1 MPPPQP
7 RLALHDASSV
17 PLPLLCSRDRARA
30 CTIDS
35 FAAPLDALNLPA
47 PAPTPACAPPSP
59 LCTPDFLASFPE
71 PERIILHQLGTVLH
85 AGYGTTVRRIRLA
98 SGCDIV
104 VKHGPEIRPEE
115 VDAMRFVR
123 EHSAVPVPEVY
134 DVRIWDED
142 VVFIYMEYISGDTF
156 AAVYPTLALDAQR
169 ALRTQLASLVH
180 ELHALR
186 APPGALVGCFDP
198 DDAVGD
204 NLDVRLAALV
214 GATRRAKPA
223 STRMTSTRELVA
235 WIRAEYLAR
244 ARERPALRGA
254 PTAGQ
259 PERWWD
265 ALYAPR
271 LDPDAPL
278 VFSHGDLHPFNLV
291 VRDGEIVAMLDFG
304 RAGWWPEWLD
314 AHIAASGSPYMQ
326 PVTRSNAPS
335 SNV

>member
-1 MPPPQP
+1 MHPTSHT
-7 RLALHDASSV
+7 RV
-17 PLPLLCSRDRARA
+17 PLP
-30 CTIDS
+30 
-35 FAAPLDALNLPA
+35 APRR
-47 PAPTPACAPPSP
+47 
-59 LCTPDFLASFPE
+59 LAN
-71 PERIILHQLGTVLH
+71 PERIILHQLGSVLH
-85 AGYGTTVRRIRLA
+85 AGWGTTVRRIRLA

-104 VKHGPEIRPEE
+104 VKHGPEIRRQE

-134 DVRIWDED
+134 DVRIWAED

-180 ELHALR
+180 ALHALR
-186 APPGALVGCFDP
+186 APPPRALVGCFDP

-214 GATRRAKPA
+214 GAIRRAKPA

-235 WIRAEYLAR
+235 WFRAEYLAR
-244 ARERPALRGA
+244 AAERPALRGA

-265 ALYAPR
+265 ALYAPL

-314 AHIAASGSPYMQ
+314 AHIAARS
-326 PVTRSNAPS
+326 TREHWLALRGHFSAPKLS
-335 SNV
+335 RQVALIGAFL